1 MNHTESQVKTRFWG
15 IVGGVTYQGM
25 PVPLH
30 LCHGGLRGASY
41 TGAKKKKKGFLL
53 QDSSDTKHQ
62 HVNKVYRAVMPD
74 MFLQAC
80 MTSQRPSP
88 SAVDSATTS
97 TTIHIVGNVL
107 QLYKGLVWKPRDNL
121 KKCIVY

>member
-1 MNHTESQVKTRFWG
+1 MSHIRARLFRY
-15 IVGGVTYQGM
+15 TYVM
-25 PVPLH
+25 AASLEPVL
-30 LCHGGLRGASY
+30 LQWD
-41 TGAKKKKKGFLL
+41 KKKVFLL
-53 QDSSDTKHQ
+53 QDSSNTKHQ

-97 TTIHIVGNVL
+97 TTIRIVGNVL
-107 QLYKGLVWKPRDNL
+107 QLYKGLV
-121 KKCIVY
+121 